1 MHPFGESE
9 DQAAYGFAEND
20 KKSLEGAAFS
30 LTIMP
35 LKRQNISIMRFEI
48 D

>member
-9 DQAAYGFAEND
+9 DQATYGFAEND
-20 KKSLEGAAFS
+20 KKSLEGATFS

-35 LKRQNISIMRFEI
+35 LEWQNISIMRFEI